1 MFLGSLVTFPACKH
15 LMGMRRVCLA
25 FVAALLCLYGEN
37 FSPNDVKIVGDLN
50 YGETSAP
57 VLCSSTPSYCA
68 YVFNGRGDDRVEVT
82 VQADQGTA
90 LVAIAD
96 GSLSQLASGTTRLVF
111 TLPNRG
117 PDAEAYYIVFR
128 DNAKKAGRFAVAL
141 KKL

>member
-1 MFLGSLVTFPACKH
+1 MGVGRVSLPFLATF
-15 LMGMRRVCLA
+15 
-25 FVAALLCLYGEN
+25 FCLYGES
-37 FSPNDVKIVGDLN
+37 FKPDDVKVVGDLN
-50 YGETSAP
+50 YGETSAL
-57 VLCSSTPSYCA
+57 VQCAPSHAYCA
-68 YVFNGRGDDRVEVT
+68 FVFNGHGDDRVEVT
-82 VQADQGTA
+82 VKADQGTA

-128 DNAKKAGRFAVAL
+128 DNAKKAGRFAVGL

>member
-1 MFLGSLVTFPACKH
+1 
-15 LMGMRRVCLA
+15 MGMGRICLGFLA
-25 FVAALLCLYGEN
+25 TFFCLYGEN
-37 FSPNDVKIVGDLN
+37 FNPNDVRIVGDLN
-50 YGETSAP
+50 YGETSAS
-57 VLCSSTPSYCA
+57 VLCSSSPSYCA

-82 VQADQGTA
+82 VTADQGTA